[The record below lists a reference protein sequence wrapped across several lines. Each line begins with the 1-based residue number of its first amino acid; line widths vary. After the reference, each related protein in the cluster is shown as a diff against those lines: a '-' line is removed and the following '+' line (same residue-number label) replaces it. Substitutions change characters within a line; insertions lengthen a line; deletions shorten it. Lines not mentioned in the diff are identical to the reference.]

1 MFSAPPDRYFPRA
14 PLSRRTAAFA
24 MDLTLIWLFCA
35 IAGRSLFLP
44 AFVLAWFTA
53 RIFVVLKNK
62 GQSLGR
68 YAFDLR
74 VVDSTG
80 RTPLFSDLL
89 KREAILGV
97 GSILALGGLNALNPA
112 NAWSLLLMLP
122 LGVDCGWAFAETN
135 WRQAFHDQVAG
146 TLMVQSRRGYSLDLK
161 LKQILAQLQ
170 KRMRQ

>member
-1 MFSAPPDRYFPRA
+1 MFSPPPDRYFPRA

-24 MDLTLIWLFCA
+24 IDLATIWLFCA
-35 IAGRSLFLP
+35 IAGRSLFLL
-44 AFVLAWFTA
+44 AFLLAWFTA
-53 RIFVVLKNK
+53 RIFIVLKNK

-74 VVDSTG
+74 VVDQTG

-89 KREAILGV
+89 KREAVLGLA
-97 GSILALGGLNALNPA
+97 SMLALIGFNALNPA
-112 NAWSLLLMLP
+112 NAWSLLLILP

-146 TLMVQSRRGYSLDLK
+146 TLMIQTRRGYSLDLK
-161 LKQILAQLQ
+161 LKQIVAQLQ
-170 KRMRQ
+170 RRMRQ